1 MTGRRRPALRARCGC
16 GPAAA
21 PRACRLSLSAR
32 PGVVAECRAFTR
44 AVLADDVPGGAVDD
58 AVLLVSELVTNACRY
73 SAEAGS
79 LLLVRGPGVL
89 RVEVSDS
96 SPLPPTPHRPHHP
109 DRPGGLGLHLV
120 DRLARCWGWRR
131 QGPGKVVW
139 FELPM

>member
-1 MTGRRRPALRARCGC
+1 MTGGRRPPLRTGRGH
-16 GPAAA
+16 GPVAAS
-21 PRACRLSLSAR
+21 RACRLSLSAR

-44 AVLADDVPGGAVDD
+44 AVLADEAPGGAVDD

-73 SAEAGS
+73 SAEAGA

-96 SPLPPTPHRPHHP
+96 SPLPPSPHRPHP

-120 DRLARCWGWRR
+120 GRLARRWGWRR